1 MSNFKSTDPV
11 GPVESVG
18 TLRWSALALL
28 VALAAAVTAQGA
40 FYPSDQRLIATP
52 LAISVVL
59 TVLKYRSLVVPWSL
73 LATGGALSL
82 WALLLGDKFG
92 DGAGIAYMVAAFVAV
107 VMVVASTARQER
119 VALLGAVTALGV
131 LLSLSGIVGVAFHMY
146 ELAIPGQ
153 GLWRASTT
161 LTYANASGSLLG
173 PIALVTLGRSNSEMG
188 RSRVLW
194 MSALVILF
202 AGLGATL
209 SRGGILAFG
218 CGFLIIL
225 WRCDWR
231 VIFSIMA
238 PVLLGTAVALV
249 GLGPSFPEN
258 ADARPT
264 LAIGALIVGLLLTL
278 LVGRWSNSRIFAA
291 LGISVLIAALSLAN
305 GLGGETLSSLSDTRL
320 SLESSDRTETW
331 NAALETI
338 GNSPWTGEGPGNGR
352 LRYYQESGNYVEARF
367 VHNEYLQIGVEL
379 GIVGM
384 LLLAAIFMAIIRG
397 VITRGVK
404 IHGVNSPGVG
414 YGVLAALLA
423 LAIGSGLDFL
433 WHIPAI
439 PLVGAVLIGASWQE
453 KYERTKN

>member
-1 MSNFKSTDPV
+1 MPIFKSTEPV

-18 TLRWSALALL
+18 TLRWPALALL

-40 FYPSDQRLIATP
+40 FYPSDQRLIAMP
-52 LAISVVL
+52 LAVSVVL
-59 TVLKYRSLVVPWSL
+59 TVLKYRSLVIPWSL

-82 WALLLGDKFG
+82 WALLLGDKLG
-92 DGAGIAYMVAAFVAV
+92 DGAGIVYMIAAFVAV

-131 LLSLSGIVGVAFHMY
+131 FVSLSGIVGVAFHIY

-173 PIALVTLGRSNSEMG
+173 PIALVTLGRSTSETG

-202 AGLGATL
+202 VGLGATL

-218 CGFLIIL
+218 CSFLILL
-225 WRCDWR
+225 WRCHWR

-238 PVLLGTAVALV
+238 PVVLGTAVALV
-249 GLGPSFPEN
+249 GLGPSFSEGSE
-258 ADARPT
+258 ARPGW
-264 LAIGALIVGLLLTL
+264 AIAGLVVGLLVAVV
-278 LVGRWSNSRIFAA
+278 VGRWSNSRIFAA

-305 GLGGETLSSLSDTRL
+305 GLGGETLSRLSGTRL
-320 SLESSDRTETW
+320 SFESSDRTETW

-338 GNSPWTGEGPGNGR
+338 RNSPWTGEGPGNGR

-384 LLLAAIFMAIIRG
+384 LLLAAIFMTVIGG
-397 VITRGVK
+397 VMFGGAKVS
-404 IHGVNSPGVG
+404 GANSSDVW

-453 KYERTKN
+453 KSRRIKN